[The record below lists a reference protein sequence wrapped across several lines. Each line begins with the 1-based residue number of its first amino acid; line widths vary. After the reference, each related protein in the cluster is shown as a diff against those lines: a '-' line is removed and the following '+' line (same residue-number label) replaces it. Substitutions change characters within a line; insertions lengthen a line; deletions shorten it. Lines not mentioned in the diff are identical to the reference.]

1 LIFFFNTFLE
11 SIATVFGQLWRLE
24 PLSQEKKAMWQRE
37 MEWLLCVSDHI
48 VDFKPTWQTFPN
60 GSKFEVQLQI

>member
-1 LIFFFNTFLE
+1 
-11 SIATVFGQLWRLE
+11 LE

-37 MEWLLCVSDHI
+37 MEWLLCVSNHI
-48 VDFKPTWQTFPN
+48 VEFKPTWQTFPD